1 MFFVVTGP
9 SGSGKSTLA
18 RRALAEV
25 EGLEFSVSHTTRP
38 KRDAEQEGKD
48 YYFVSK
54 KDFED
59 MIREEKFLEW
69 AVVHGYHY
77 GTSRREVEKRS
88 GKKDLIFD
96 IDVQGARK
104 IKEAVKK
111 AVFIFILP
119 PDFKELKKRL
129 GRRGQ
134 DDAAVIQKRLDTA
147 KKEIR
152 EYHKFDYI
160 IINDSLDLAVKDLVS
175 IILGTRCRF
184 ENRLKEIVPILRS
197 FTGEG

>member
-38 KRDAEQEGKD
+38 RRDAEQEGKD
-48 YYFVSK
+48 YCFVSQ
-54 KDFED
+54 KDFQD
-59 MIREEKFLEW
+59 MIRDDKFLEW
-69 AVVHGYHY
+69 AEVHGHLY
-77 GTSRREVEKRS
+77 GTSRREVEKRGS
-88 GKKDLIFD
+88 RKDLIFD
-96 IDVQGARK
+96 IDIQGARK

-119 PDFKELKKRL
+119 PHFNELKRRL
-129 GRRGQ
+129 EERGQ
-134 DDAAVIQKRLDTA
+134 DDPAAVQKRLDTA

-160 IINDSLDLAVKDLVS
+160 IINDGLDSAVKELVS
-175 IILGTRCRF
+175 IILSTRCRL
-184 ENRLKEIVPILRS
+184 ESRLKQIVPILRS
-197 FTGEG
+197 FAQGE

>member
-9 SGSGKSTLA
+9 SGSGKSTLV
-18 RRALAEV
+18 RRALVEV

-54 KDFED
+54 KDFGD

-77 GTSRREVEKRS
+77 GTSRREVEKRG

-175 IILGTRCRF
+175 IILGTRCRL